1 MPEYHILT
9 MTADGITLEDL
20 DGHSVEPEYME
31 VNWDVTAAQK
41 DGYPH
46 FMIKEIHEQPKAVQ
60 DTLSSVIKNNCC
72 LLYTSDAADEL

>member
-46 FMIKEIHEQPKAVQ
+46 FMIKRN
-60 DTLSSVIKNNCC
+60 S
-72 LLYTSDAADEL
+72 